1 MFLQHVILIVRS
13 VIQVVLVNVTQA
25 NATQDT
31 LTFHLVKLA
40 VVSVAEK
47 FCSLF
52 FINKQHFYKF
62 FLDSF
67 QNMLRKETL

>member
-1 MFLQHVILIVRS
+1 MFSQHVILIVRS

-40 VVSVAEK
+40 VVSVVEK
-47 FCSLF
+47 FCLLY
-52 FINKQHFYKF
+52 INKQHFCKCV
-62 FLDSF
+62 LDSF